1 MKTRIKKDDLVLV
14 IAGKDRGKKGKV
26 LEVLNGRG
34 KVVVDGANKLV
45 RHKKAQRQGEEGQR
59 IEFFAPL
66 DISNVQLIDPKED
79 KPTRIGVKSL
89 KDGKKV
95 RFAKKS
101 QEVLDK

>member
-66 DISNVQLIDPKED
+66 PAS
-79 KPTRIGVKSL
+79 R
-89 KDGKKV
+89 
-95 RFAKKS
+95 
-101 QEVLDK
+101 